1 MLCKRWAC
9 QPTFSVYRCLANR
22 THPVPSSNSINMMQ
36 QELELDTH
44 QKALKINLD
53 PRWYGTFAEIG
64 AGQEVVRW
72 FFRVGGAAGTVAKS
86 MSAYDMTVSDAI
98 YGSGDRYVS
107 QSRCQSMLNREFGL
121 NIERLA
127 TQRGDSTAFFAFA
140 DTVVA
145 RSYQGGNECHGW
157 MGLKFQSRP
166 HDEPSQI
173 MMHVRMLDSEA
184 SLQQEALGI
193 VGVNLLFGG
202 FFLHH
207 EPELLVERLL
217 DKLTTGRIEID
228 MIEFSGIEFRA
239 VDNRLMA
246 LKLVQLGLTGAAMFG
261 ADGQVMQPSE
271 ALYKKAVLVERGSF
285 RPPTHVN
292 FNMLDCALEK
302 LKEDPSM
309 ADKEILPIFE
319 LTMRNLLAG
328 GKVVDR
334 RDFLARV
341 DLLSAC
347 GMTVMISDYFE
358 YYRLAA
364 YLSWR
369 TKERIGIVMGVPSLV
384 ELFDEKYYTALPGGI
399 LESFGRL
406 FKHNLKLYIYP
417 LLDQSTGATVT
428 KDTMKVAP
436 ELTKLYGY
444 LADRG
449 SFIDLDNYDPKLL
462 MILSRDVLAKISKG
476 DRSWEDMV
484 PSEVAELI
492 KKRCFFGYCQ
502 PS

>member
-1 MLCKRWAC
+1 
-9 QPTFSVYRCLANR
+9 
-22 THPVPSSNSINMMQ
+22 MQ

-107 QSRCQSMLNREFGL
+107 ESRCQSMLDREYGL
-121 NIERLA
+121 NVERLNS
-127 TQRGDSTAFFAFA
+127 QRGDSTAFFAFA

-145 RSYQGGNECHGW
+145 RSYQGGNDCHGW

-173 MMHVRMLDSEA
+173 MIHVRMLDAEA

-193 VGVNLLFGG
+193 VGVNLLYGS

-207 EPELLVERLL
+207 EPEQLVESLL

-228 MIEFSGIEFRA
+228 MIEFRGIEFRA
-239 VDNRLMA
+239 VDNRLIA
-246 LKLVQLGLTGAAMFG
+246 LKLVQLGLSGAAMFSAKG
-261 ADGQVMQPSE
+261 EVLQPSE
-271 ALYKKAVLVERGSF
+271 ALYKKTVLVERGSF

-292 FNMLDCALEK
+292 FDMLECALQK
-302 LKEDPSM
+302 IKEDPSM
-309 ADKEILPIFE
+309 ADKEVLPIFE

-328 GKVVDR
+328 GKDVDR
-334 RDFLARV
+334 RDFLARA
-341 DLLSAC
+341 DLLAAC
-347 GMTVMISDYFE
+347 GMTVLISDYFE

-369 TKERIGIVMGVPSLV
+369 TKERIGIVMGVPSLI
-384 ELFDEKYYTALPGGI
+384 ELFDEKYYTSLPGGI

-406 FKHNLKLYIYP
+406 FKHNLKLFIYP
-417 LLDQSTGATVT
+417 LLDTSTGEIIT

-436 ELTKLYGY
+436 ELSKLYGY

-449 SFIDLDNYDPKLL
+449 SFIDLDNHNPEVLS
-462 MILSRDVLAKISKG
+462 ILSRDVLAKISKG
-476 DRSWEDMV
+476 DHSWEAMV
-484 PSEVAELI
+484 PQQVVELI
-492 KKRCFFGYCQ
+492 KKRCFFDYCQ
-502 PS
+502 